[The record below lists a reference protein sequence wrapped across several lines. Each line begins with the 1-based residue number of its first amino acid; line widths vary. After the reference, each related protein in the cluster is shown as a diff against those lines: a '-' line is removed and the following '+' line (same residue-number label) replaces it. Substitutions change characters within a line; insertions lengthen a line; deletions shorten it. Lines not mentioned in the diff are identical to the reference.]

1 MQPLAGLL
9 VVDLTRH
16 LPGPFASRELLR
28 LGARVVRLE
37 SPDGDPLRAI
47 APQWDAALNAGKE
60 SVVCDL
66 KAEPE
71 LGRALC
77 ARADIVLEG
86 FRPGVAARLGV
97 GPDDVPDRVV
107 YCSLTGFGVEGRHA
121 LRAGHDL
128 NYLGWAGALA
138 DTAPALPPVQA
149 ADLGAGALAAV
160 AEILAALLER
170 ERTGRRAAVAEILAA
185 LRTERTGHGARL
197 VDDARLAPFRVA
209 PRRRRPEAASAHRW
223 PRVLPDL
230 RDRRRALAH
239 TWPRSRPTSSSDC
252 AQLLERPDLAPL
264 HFAEDQQPLIDELA
278 AIFATRTLAEW
289 LELFDAEDVAVGPVA
304 TLAEAVDDLGT
315 DESPQPV
322 PRLGQHT
329 EAWRTE
335 LGF

>member
-1 MQPLAGLL
+1 VQPLAGLL
-9 VVDLTRH
+9 VVDLTRQ

-37 SPDGDPLRAI
+37 APEGDPLRAI
-47 APQWDAALNAGKE
+47 APEWDAALNGGKE

-97 GPDDVPDRVV
+97 GPDDVPDTVV
-107 YCSLTGFGVEGRHA
+107 YCSLTGFGLEGRHA
-121 LRAGHDL
+121 L
-128 NYLGWAGALA
+128 WAGALA

-160 AEILAALLER
+160 AEVLAALLER
-170 ERTGRRAAVAEILAA
+170 ERTGR
-185 LRTERTGHGARL
+185 GARL
-197 VDDARLAPFRVA
+197 VVSMTHGSHRFVSHRVTGDPRPHLLTGGLACYRIYATADGRWLTVGALETHFFERLCALIE
-209 PRRRRPEAASAHRW
+209 RPE
-223 PRVLPDL
+223 
-230 RDRRRALAH
+230 LA
-239 TWPRSRPTSSSDC
+239 TLQFD
-252 AQLLERPDLAPL
+252 D
-264 HFAEDQQPLIDELA
+264 DQQALTDELA
-278 AIFATRTLAEW
+278 AIFAARTLADW
-289 LELFDAEDVAVGPVA
+289 LELFESEDVAVGPVA
-304 TLAEAVDDLGT
+304 TLEEAAGDVGNG
-315 DESPQPV
+315 ESPAPV

-329 EAWRTE
+329 EEWRAE